1 MNSGIAAGAMA
12 PHQCLEEDNL
22 DEALKALA
30 RADTDFARALAEA
43 GTPPQRIRE
52 PGFATLL
59 RIMVGQQLSTHAA
72 AAIWSRLEAAVTPL
86 TPERLLDTG
95 DDDLRALGF
104 SRQKIVSGRA
114 LSADIVSG
122 RIDLDGLAAHDDSAA
137 VAELM
142 TLKGVGRWTA
152 EVYLLFALRRA
163 DVFPADDL
171 ALMVAARRMKNLDD
185 RPTGRELRAIAEA
198 WRPWR
203 GAAAHFLW
211 HYYRFE
217 PL

>member
-1 MNSGIAAGAMA
+1 MNEIGAMA
-12 PHQCLEEDNL
+12 PFRCL
-22 DEALKALA
+22 DEASLGEALAALA
-30 RADTDFARALAEA
+30 RADDDFARALAEA
-43 GTPPQRIRE
+43 GPPPLRVRE
-52 PGFATLL
+52 SGFRTLL

-72 AAIWSRLEAAVTPL
+72 AAIWSRLEAAVDPL
-86 TPERLLDTG
+86 TPECLLGFG
-95 DDDLRALGF
+95 DDALRALGF
-104 SRQKIVSGRA
+104 SRQKILYGRA
-114 LSADIVSG
+114 LSEDIASG
-122 RIDLDGLAAHDDSAA
+122 RLDLDGLGDRDDEAAIAA
-137 VAELM
+137 LM

-171 ALMVAARRMKNLDD
+171 ALMVAAGRMKCLDG
-185 RPTGRELRAIAEA
+185 RPTGKDLRALAET